1 MQYKLWSDF
10 DSSIDVLVKSRKQH
24 LVCSAAFWKTFYLW
38 VIKLHIESQ
47 RAHQLLSRIFE
58 CEPQLKSICL
68 CFLVLQQLRLH
79 SFSNVVTSSKNRKE
93 IGLLCTIKYPSR
105 SVALFVFILWSPMWK
120 YIFFPCF
127 FLQTFKGRLF
137 WAFYGKVSDLH
148 FFFPVSVTVVL
159 LAFLCVCDKAGA
171 ETETKLLILEK
182 YSLCAGLTEIPYVQ
196 RCPVFACSYAYLRHM
211 SLQLLLWQKDSDC
224 FPENAQLIPWY
235 WMGTA
240 FIAINRILLQF
251 V

>member
-127 FLQTFKGRLF
+127 FFRPSREDCFELF
-137 WAFYGKVSDLH
+137 MGKCLIYT

-171 ETETKLLILEK
+171 ETETKLILEK

-196 RCPVFACSYAYLRHM
+196 RCPIFACSYAYLRHM

-240 FIAINRILLQF
+240 FIAINRILLRF